1 METILVATDGSEH
14 ADKAV
19 SVAGDLARMHGARI
33 LMLHTVPDLINLAI
47 PAAYQERADAEHL
60 QVGDILSMVGDEVIK
75 NAQAR
80 LQDQGIEKVE
90 VIMPSGDPAQA
101 IVDCARTHDVDLIV
115 MGSRG
120 LSPFERLRLGSVS
133 HKVSQHAPCSCL
145 IVR

>member
-1 METILVATDGSEH
+1 MKSILVASDGSEH
-14 ADKAV
+14 GDKAV
-19 SVAGDLARMHGARI
+19 SVAGNLARMHDARI
-33 LMLHTVPDLINLAI
+33 FLLHTVPDVMNLAI
-47 PAAYQERADAEHL
+47 PEAYRERADAERL
-60 QVGDILSMVGDEVIK
+60 QVGDILIAVGDEIVR

-80 LQDQGIEKVE
+80 LHDQGIEKVE

-101 IVDCARTHDVDLIV
+101 IVNCARTHDVDLIV